1 MSTIDDMASDAEER
15 LRDAALADRASRAS
29 RDRLQP
35 TGVCHQ
41 CGNTVGDDAL
51 FCPADPDYPDD
62 SCARAYDARQA
73 ARLRNGR

>member
-1 MSTIDDMASDAEER
+1 MSTIDDMASDAEQR
-15 LRDAALADRASRAS
+15 LLDAALADRASRAA

-35 TGVCHQ
+35 TGVCHE
-41 CGNTVGDDAL
+41 CGESVEGDQL

>member
-15 LRDAALADRASRAS
+15 LRDAALADRENRAK

-35 TGVCHQ
+35 SGTCHE
-41 CGNTVGDDAL
+41 CGERLKGERL

-62 SCARAYDARQA
+62 SCARAFDARQA